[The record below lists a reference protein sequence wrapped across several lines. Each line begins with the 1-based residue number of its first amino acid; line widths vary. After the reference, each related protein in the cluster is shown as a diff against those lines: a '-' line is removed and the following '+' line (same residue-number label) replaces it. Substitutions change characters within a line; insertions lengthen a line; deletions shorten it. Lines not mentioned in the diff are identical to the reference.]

1 MELFGAYL
9 KQRVKSIL
17 LMSGCALIY
26 FVCFAMYHLPLR
38 ATIYPTIL
46 CLTLCIIYLILD
58 FKRVKQKTE
67 ALQHIE
73 NVPEVLEEYL
83 PSAESV
89 LEIAYQ
95 SVIHELR
102 KKQQELQRT
111 MNQNYQEMTDYY
123 TVWAHQIKTP
133 IASIRLHL
141 QNEDSALSRQ
151 LLGDLFRIEQYVEMV
166 LMFLRL
172 DSDSSD
178 YVFREYDLD
187 KIVRAA
193 VKKFSGEFISRKIGL
208 SYEKIEE
215 DVLTDEKWLSFVV
228 EQVLSNALKY
238 TMTGTVSIYME
249 EPHILCIRD
258 TGIGIAPEDLPRIF
272 EKGYTGY
279 NGRMDKKAS
288 GIGLYLCRRICD
300 NLGHWI
306 WAQSEPDKGTTIR
319 IDVSHREMKFE

>member
-38 ATIYPTIL
+38 ATIYPMIL

-89 LEIAYQ
+89 LETAYQ

-102 KKQQELQRT
+102 QKQQELQRT

-133 IASIRLHL
+133 IASMRLHL

-166 LMFLRL
+166 MMFLRL
-172 DSDSSD
+172 GSTSTD
-178 YVFREYDLD
+178 YVIREYELTP
-187 KIVRAA
+187 ILNQTI
-193 VKKFSGEFISRKIGL
+193 KKFAGEFILRKLTIH
-208 SYEKIEE
+208 YEPVEAT
-215 DVLTDEKWLSFVV
+215 VLTDEKWLSFVI
-228 EQVLSNALKY
+228 EQLLSNALKY
-238 TMTGTVSIYME
+238 TRKGGITIRYDAEKHTL
-249 EPHILCIRD
+249 HIED

-272 EKGYTGY
+272 ENGYTGY
-279 NGRMDKKAS
+279 NGRRDKKAS
-288 GIGLYLCRRICD
+288 GLGLYLCKTICD
-300 NLGHWI
+300 KLNHTLSI
-306 WAQSEPDKGTTIR
+306 TSTPDMGTE
-319 IDVSHREMKFE
+319 VSLTFPVKLTEM